1 MKFGPIKRQHGR
13 VQGLDALLD
22 HLIAHCPGLQRIIPG
37 RMGRKA
43 GKTIARLKI
52 QYPTTAPATAG
63 SPARSTGFKCIY
75 TSKGSWQEVFLI
87 CSEPEKTQ
95 AWLLEQPFTQKSDD

>member
-22 HLIAHCPGLQRIIPG
+22 HILAHCPGVDRIIPG

-52 QYPTTAPATAG
+52 QYPTTTANK
-63 SPARSTGFKCIY
+63 PTGFKCIY
-75 TSKGSWQEVFLI
+75 TSKGNWQEVFLI
-87 CSEPEKTQ
+87 CSDPQKTEV
-95 AWLLEQPFTQKSDD
+95 WLQNQPFTQKSDD